1 MTMAYPNNSNQRP
14 GGYPPRSNQTMP
26 AYSGP
31 RIDGSTTYDAVEA
44 GQNLVDL
51 LDANNM
57 LRDFTTSQLR
67 KVLSSAIVVKNRI
80 DREIGEGDQ
89 LTDSIA
95 NEVQYL
101 RVKLI
106 YQMGREQKIKRCLGD
121 MSVDLPAVIKNIG
134 KDKNRFEQFFRL
146 LETIVAFKKYKG
158 GE

>member
-1 MTMAYPNNSNQRP
+1 MAYQNNSNPRP
-14 GGYPPRSNQTMP
+14 GGYPPRSNQP
-26 AYSGP
+26 VQAYSGP
-31 RIDGSTTYDAVEA
+31 RLDGSIAYDAVAA
-44 GQNLVDL
+44 GENLVDL
-51 LDANNM
+51 LDSNNM

-80 DREIGEGDQ
+80 DREIGEGDL
-89 LTDSIA
+89 LTDPIA

-106 YQMGREQKIKRCLGD
+106 YQMGREPKIKRCLGD

-134 KDKNRFEQFFRL
+134 KDKNRFDEFFRL
-146 LETIVAFKKYKG
+146 LETIVAFKKFKG